1 MDAWTTKYLQ
11 SWADDF
17 GNEPNAKQSLQFLD
31 DVMSELKEISDSKSA
46 KTTTTSPGVVASSII
61 TCIMSQQNAEVGL
74 EDLQAVIFEAAISSS
89 LSASDLAGVTR
100 SLVDNLP
107 DPLSKKFEI
116 QLASNTR
123 ERWNGMSEKYCI
135 KSHQISLTCISIGP
149 DKPSTRKGMDQCV
162 KEWVS
167 LNTFVAHLTRAHAAP
182 LEGHAL
188 RTLNRAFGPGVD
200 LNEKVY
206 HVPAAAAWMDILGED
221 IYLWSS
227 QSFEDNHPS
236 GFELHKW
243 HEWKRGF
250 ETCLNTDDLHPQ
262 AKGGVEMA
270 LCKMKTL
277 ETTGT
282 CH

>member
-17 GNEPNAKQSLQFLD
+17 GDEPNFKQSLQFLD
-31 DVMSELKEISDSKSA
+31 DVMSKLKELSDSKST
-46 KTTTTSPGVVASSII
+46 KTTTASPGAVASSII
-61 TCIMSQQNAEVGL
+61 TYIKSQQNPEVAL
-74 EDLQAVIFEAAISSS
+74 EDLQAVIFEAVISSS
-89 LSASDLAGVTR
+89 LSTIDLAAVTR

-107 DPLSKKFEI
+107 GPLSKKFEL

-123 ERWNGMSEKYCI
+123 ERWNG
-135 KSHQISLTCISIGP
+135 P
-149 DKPSTRKGMDQCV
+149 DKPSSSKGMDQCV
-162 KEWVS
+162 EEWVS
-167 LNTFVAHLTRAHAAP
+167 LNTFVAHLTRVHAAP
-182 LEGHAL
+182 LEDYAL

-227 QSFEDNHPS
+227 QSSRDNRPS
-236 GFELHKW
+236 GFRLHKW

-250 ETCLNTDDLHPQ
+250 ETYSNSDDLHPQ
-262 AKGGVEMA
+262 AKGRAEMA
-270 LCKMKTL
+270 FCKMKTL